1 MKVFGISIVRN
12 EVDIIGLNILH
23 HLSLGLD
30 EILIVDNGSSDGT
43 TRVLQQLG
51 MDGRIKWSRNAGP
64 YRQPEIFTDLARE
77 AYRRGADWVLPID
90 ADEFWDATNR
100 DLREVLERSNAGAL
114 RVQIVNFI
122 QRREQRNTS
131 PLALVHMTRRAPQPI
146 GPVECCQDLVE
157 SHQIAY
163 VEMMYPSKWISRA
176 CSTSEI
182 KAGNHSVTGVEG
194 ACEDTDMIVCLH
206 APLRARS
213 ILDAKADTGRRADEA
228 GYPPGEMWHL
238 RRWDRLRDEG
248 ALEAEWS
255 ANSYARNHIDVYGTQ
270 RPLVFDSRLRDIAMR
285 RIRPSLWGRLIDLA
299 VKRWRR

>member
-43 TRVLQQLG
+43 DGVLQQLD

-64 YRQPEIFTDLARE
+64 YRQPEIFTELAHE

-90 ADEFWDATNR
+90 ADEFWDVTNW

-131 PLALVHMTRRAPQPI
+131 PRALVHMTRRAPQPI

-157 SHQIAY
+157 SRQIAY
-163 VEMMYPSKWISRA
+163 VEMMYPPKWITRA
-176 CSTSEI
+176 CSTLKI
-182 KAGNHSVTGVEG
+182 GAGNHLVSGVEG
-194 ACEDTDMIVCLH
+194 PYEDTNRIICLH

-213 ILDAKADTGRRADEA
+213 TLDAKADTGRRADEA

-248 ALEAEWS
+248 VLEAEWS
-255 ANSYARNHIDVYGTQ
+255 ANSYDRNQIDVHGTQ
-270 RPLVFDSRLRDIAMR
+270 RPLVFDSRLRDIAIR
-285 RIRPSLWGRLIDLA
+285 WIRPSFWGWLVDLA
-299 VKRWRR
+299 VKPWRR

>member
-12 EVDIIGLNILH
+12 EVDIIELNILH

-43 TRVLQQLG
+43 DRVLQQLG
-51 MDGRIKWSRNAGP
+51 TNGRIKWSRNAGP
-64 YRQPEIFTDLARE
+64 YRQPEIFTELARE

-122 QRREQRNTS
+122 QRREQRNTAPS
-131 PLALVHMTRRAPQPI
+131 ALVHMTRRAPQPI

-163 VEMMYPSKWISRA
+163 VEMMYPSKWVSRA

-182 KAGNHSVTGVEG
+182 KAGNHLVTGIEG
-194 ACEDTDMIVCLH
+194 PCEDTDMIVCLH

-255 ANSYARNHIDVYGTQ
+255 ANSYTRNHIDVYGTQ
-270 RPLVFDSRLRDIAMR
+270 RPLVFDSRLSDIAMR
-285 RIRPSLWGRLIDLA
+285 RIRPSLWGRLVDVA
-299 VKRWRR
+299 VKSWR

>member
-12 EVDIIGLNILH
+12 EVDIIELNILH

-43 TRVLQQLG
+43 NRVLQQLG

-64 YRQPEIFTDLARE
+64 YRQPEIFTELARE

-122 QRREQRNTS
+122 QRRELRNTFPS
-131 PLALVHMTRRAPQPI
+131 ALVHMTRRAPQPI
-146 GPVECCQDLVE
+146 GPVECCQELVE
-157 SHQIAY
+157 SRQIAY
-163 VEMMYPSKWISRA
+163 VEMMYPPKWVSRA
-176 CSTSEI
+176 CPTSEI
-182 KAGNHSVTGVEG
+182 KAGNHLVTGVEG
-194 ACEDTDMIVCLH
+194 PCEDTDMIVCLH

-248 ALEAEWS
+248 ALEAEWW

-285 RIRPSLWGRLIDLA
+285 WIRPSIWGRLVDLT
-299 VKRWRR
+299 VKRWR

>member
-1 MKVFGISIVRN
+1 MKVLGISIVRN
-12 EVDIIGLNILH
+12 EVDILGLNILH

-43 TRVLQQLG
+43 DRVLQHLG
-51 MDGRIKWSRNAGP
+51 MDDRIKWSRNAGP
-64 YRQPEIFTDLARE
+64 YRQPEIFTELARE

-100 DLREVLERSNAGAL
+100 DLRKVLERSNAGAL

-122 QRREQRNTS
+122 QRREQRNRS
-131 PLALVHMTRRAPQPI
+131 PSALLHMTRRAPQPM
-146 GPVECCQDLVE
+146 GPVECCHDLVE

-163 VEMMYPSKWISRA
+163 VEMMYPPKWVTRA
-176 CSTSEI
+176 CSTVKI
-182 KAGNHSVTGVEG
+182 AAGNHLVSGVEG
-194 ACEDTDMIVCLH
+194 PCEDTDLIVCLH

-238 RRWDRLRDEG
+238 RRWLRLRDEG

-255 ANSYARNHIDVYGTQ
+255 ANSYVRNHIDVYGAQ

-285 RIRPSLWGRLIDLA
+285 WIRPPLWGRLVDLT
-299 VKRWRR
+299 VNCWR